1 MSSGDQVPSNEG
13 VIARLLAEV
22 NQSHGTSFQLDRRLA
37 GGWQSGAYLLTSQL
51 GPAVL
56 KWSPDPPWAAQI
68 GRAAR
73 SVSRI
78 RSRGYPTPAWL
89 AVGVGSAG
97 YGYQIQELVP
107 GGTRKQL
114 TVGVAASLIEV
125 LELQAGLDPDP
136 DRSWSIYLTDW
147 YATQWAVTVAAVAA
161 VGPGGRSLVEATN
174 TLLARFDAPS
184 FPSQDL
190 VHGDFRLAN
199 LLFDGER
206 VSGVV
211 DIEALG
217 SGSRAFDYATLLDH
231 HEADED
237 AVKLLVAAG
246 VQAAGPAALAYCL
259 VHVLL
264 DLVMFMS
271 RRILTIDPAHPD
283 QRAHTLAARAAL
295 VDRMLL
301 PPRGHSRSASQ

>member
-1 MSSGDQVPSNEG
+1 MSSGDLVRGNEG
-13 VIARLLAEV
+13 VIARLLVEV
-22 NQSHGTSFQLDRRLA
+22 NQAHGTSFQLDRRLA
-37 GGWQSGAYLLTSQL
+37 GGWQSGAYLLTSQS

-56 KWSPDPPWAAQI
+56 KWSPDPSWAEQI
-68 GRAAR
+68 RRAAR

-89 AVGVGSAG
+89 AVGVSSAG
-97 YGYQIQELVP
+97 YGYEIQQLVP
-107 GGTRKQL
+107 GGTRNRL

-136 DRSWSIYLTDW
+136 DRSWSAYLTDW
-147 YATQWAVTVAAVAA
+147 YATQWADTVSAVEAI
-161 VGPGGRSLVEATN
+161 GPGGRALVEASN
-174 TLLARFDAPS
+174 ALLARFDGPS
-184 FPSQDL
+184 FPTHDL
-190 VHGDFRLAN
+190 VHGDFRLGN
-199 LLFDGER
+199 VLFDGEK

-217 SGSRAFDYATLLDH
+217 NGSRTLDYATLLDH

-237 AVKLLVAAG
+237 AVQLLVTAG
-246 VQAAGPAALAYCL
+246 VRAAGPAALAHSL

-271 RRILTIDPAHPD
+271 LRILTIDPAHPD

-295 VDRMLL
+295 VDRML
-301 PPRGHSRSASQ
+301 PPRGHSRSTSR

>member
-1 MSSGDQVPSNEG
+1 MPGNEG

-22 NQSHGTSFQLDRRLA
+22 NQAHGTSYQLDRPLA
-37 GGWQSGAYLLTSQL
+37 GGWQSGAYLLTSQS

-56 KWSPDPPWAAQI
+56 KWSPDPSWAEQI

-73 SVSRI
+73 SVARI

-89 AVGVGSAG
+89 AVRVGSAG

-107 GGTRKQL
+107 GGTRDQL
-114 TVGVAASLIEV
+114 TTSMAASLIEV

-136 DRSWSIYLTDW
+136 DRSWSVHLADW
-147 YATQWAVTVAAVAA
+147 YATRWAVTMAAVEGT
-161 VGPGGRSLVEATN
+161 GPGGRSLVEATN

-184 FPSQDL
+184 FPTQDL
-190 VHGDFRLAN
+190 VHGDFRLGN
-199 LLFDGER
+199 VLFDGEK

-231 HEADED
+231 PEASED
-237 AVKLLVAAG
+237 AVRLLVAAG
-246 VQAAGPAALAYCL
+246 VRAAGPAALAYCP

-271 RRILTIDPAHPD
+271 RRTLTIDSANPD

-295 VDRMLL
+295 VDRMLS
-301 PPRGHSRSASQ
+301 PHGHSRSASQ